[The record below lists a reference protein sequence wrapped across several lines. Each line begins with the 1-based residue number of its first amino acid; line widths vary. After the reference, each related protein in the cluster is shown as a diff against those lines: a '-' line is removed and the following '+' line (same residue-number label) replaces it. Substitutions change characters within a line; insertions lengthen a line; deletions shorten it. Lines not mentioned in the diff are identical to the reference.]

1 MTKKNTTIQSTE
13 NKEEKKEKKKRK
25 IIESFKKNKDKRE
38 KKNIALLVFTIF
50 SMGVLLIF
58 SAYAWFSTALNVQV
72 RTFNMVVT
80 RNSGLTISLD
90 GINYDSF
97 VEISKT
103 ILIDELKNTYPNNLS
118 QWASNGMIPVSTN
131 GIPNSDTYF
140 FDIYSSSGVRY
151 KNKAREVGFLST
163 IREREEYR
171 RSFNNWIAFDLFLK
185 NDTGSPISDNL
196 YLDTGTGITFDKEE
210 VSEEMQGLVNSARFG
225 FARVGTV
232 PKNTDPTTVQNLQCN
247 GGCESIIYEPYHLAH
262 TELSK
267 ERAKKYGLHLEDGT
281 YFPTYAYIK
290 QGGPFQMPDTISGAA
305 NLNLEYFKLQN
316 TITDDSLR
324 TPLFEL
330 PDGVTK
336 MRVYVWIEG
345 QDIDS
350 LETNSEGAE
359 ITISINF
366 IKDTRG
372 YDAFNQYSTGS

>member
-1 MTKKNTTIQSTE
+1 MRE
-13 NKEEKKEKKKRK
+13 NR
-25 IIESFKKNKDKRE
+25 DKRE
-38 KKNIALLVFTIF
+38 RKNMVLLVFSIF

-90 GINYDSF
+90 GITYDSF

-103 ILIDELKNTYPNNLS
+103 ILIDELQNTYPNNLS
-118 QWASNGMIPVSTN
+118 QWASNGMIPVSSN
-131 GIPNSDTYF
+131 GIPNNDTYF

-151 KNKAREVGFLST
+151 KNKAREVGYLST

-196 YLDTGTGITFDKEE
+196 YLDEGTGITFDKDE

-232 PKNTDPTTVQNLQCN
+232 PKDTDPTTVQNLQCN
-247 GGCESIIYEPYHLAH
+247 GGCESIIYEPYDKAH

-267 ERAKKYGLHLEDGT
+267 ERAKKYGLHLQDGT
-281 YFPTYAYIK
+281 YFPTYAYVK
-290 QGGPFQMPDTISGAA
+290 QGGPFAMHDTISGAA

-350 LETNSEGAE
+350 LETNSQGAE

-372 YDAFNQYSTGS
+372 YEAFNQYSLNQ